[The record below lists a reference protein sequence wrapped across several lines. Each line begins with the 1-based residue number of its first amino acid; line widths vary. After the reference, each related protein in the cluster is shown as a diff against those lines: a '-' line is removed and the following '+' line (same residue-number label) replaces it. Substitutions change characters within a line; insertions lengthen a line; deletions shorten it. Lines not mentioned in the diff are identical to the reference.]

1 LLRSFTQRQTIAAD
15 FPVIGA
21 AHMTDQYSD
30 NFEIFLVTLPGLEE
44 HLFAE
49 VKEQG
54 FKKPVMISGGV
65 LTQGKWKDVWRA
77 NLVLRGASKVLVR
90 IGEFRAH
97 HLAQLDKHARRFPWG
112 EFLLP
117 DHRVKVEVST
127 NRKSEIYHGGAAE
140 DRIER
145 AIGEEFGAPI
155 ATRLEDADILIKV
168 RIARN
173 LVIIS
178 LETSGTPLHKR
189 GHKQAMGKAPLRE
202 TIAAMTLRACN
213 YKRTE
218 PLLDPMCGS
227 GTYLIEAAEMA
238 ANLMAGRGRS
248 FAFEKLVSYDAAAVS
263 EMKQNW
269 FTREAPAHFYGSDQ
283 NAQVIQFAKDN
294 AARAG
299 VADACEFSNAPLSKL
314 KPPDCSPGLVM
325 VNPPYGTRIGNK
337 AALRG
342 LYRNFGDIMKTRFS
356 GWRVGMVTTDA
367 ALADATKLTWKPP
380 SAPIPHGGLK
390 IRLYQTEIT

>member
-1 LLRSFTQRQTIAAD
+1 
-15 FPVIGA
+15 
-21 AHMTDQYSD
+21 MTTAQNPS
-30 NFEIFLVTLPGLEE
+30 FEIFLVTLPGLEA

-54 FKKPVMISGGV
+54 FKRPAMISGGV
-65 LTQGKWKDVWRA
+65 LIQGGWREVWRA

-97 HLAQLDKHARRFPWG
+97 HLAQLDKHARRFPWVD
-112 EFLLP
+112 FLSP
-117 DHRVKVEVST
+117 DMSVKVDVST

-140 DRIER
+140 ERIER
-145 AIGEEFGAPI
+145 AIHEEFGAPI
-155 ATRLEDADILIKV
+155 AKRLEDTDILIKV

-202 TIAAMTLRACN
+202 TIAAMTLRACG
-213 YKRTE
+213 YSRKA
-218 PLLDPMCGS
+218 PLVDPMCGS
-227 GTYLIEAAEMA
+227 GTYVIEAAEMA
-238 ANLMAGRGRS
+238 ANLMAGRDRS
-248 FAFEKLVSYDAAAVS
+248 FAFEKLLSYDAAAVS

-269 FTREAPAHFYGSDQ
+269 FTRKAPAHFYGSDQ
-283 NAQVIQFAKDN
+283 NAQVIGFAKDN
-294 AARAG
+294 AERAG
-299 VADACEFSNAPLSKL
+299 VGAACHFTNAPLSKL
-314 KPPDCSPGLVM
+314 HCPDGPPGLVM

-337 AALRG
+337 KALLE
-342 LYRNFGDIMKTRFS
+342 LYRNFGDVMRERFS

-367 ALADATKLTWKPP
+367 AFAEATKLPWKPP
-380 SAPIPHGGLK
+380 SVPIPHGGLK
-390 IRLYQTEIT
+390 IRLYQTEAL

>member
-1 LLRSFTQRQTIAAD
+1 MATAQNPS
-15 FPVIGA
+15 
-21 AHMTDQYSD
+21 
-30 NFEIFLVTLPGLEE
+30 FEIFLVTLPGLEE
-44 HLFAE
+44 YLFAE

-54 FKKPVMISGGV
+54 FRKPAMISGGV
-65 LTQGKWKDVWRA
+65 LIQGGWKEVWRA

-112 EFLLP
+112 EFLSP
-117 DHRVKVEVST
+117 DHSVKVEVST

-140 DRIER
+140 ERIER
-145 AIGEEFGAPI
+145 AIHEEFGAPI
-155 ATRLEDADILIKV
+155 ANRLEDTDILIKV

-227 GTYLIEAAEMA
+227 GTYVIEAAEMA
-238 ANLMAGRGRS
+238 ANLMAGRDRS
-248 FAFEKLVSYDAAAVS
+248 FAFEKLLSYDVEAVAT
-263 EMKQNW
+263 MKADW
-269 FTREAPAHFYGSDQ
+269 FTRDAPRHFYGLDQ
-283 NAQVIQFAKDN
+283 NKQVIQFAKDN
-294 AARAG
+294 ASRAG
-299 VADACEFSNAPLSKL
+299 VGSACQFSNAPLSKL
-314 KPPDCSPGLVM
+314 ERPVGLPGLVM

-337 AALRG
+337 KALIG
-342 LYRNFGDIMKTRFS
+342 LYRDFGRVMKDQFS
-356 GWRVGMVTTDA
+356 GWRVGT
-367 ALADATKLTWKPP
+367 
-380 SAPIPHGGLK
+380 PIPHGGLK
-390 IRLYQTEIT
+390 IRLYQTKGV